1 MDNILSVLLVEQA
14 LSPSADSQ
22 KIMSMIPCIAYQQKR
37 SIFSMPFSVSTQSSK
52 LDCWTVGTSN
62 FYSLF
67 FFFLSSLFWPEIN
80 TTLLAN

>member
-1 MDNILSVLLVEQA
+1 MDNILSVLLAERA

-22 KIMSMIPCIAYQQKR
+22 KIMSTIPCTARQQKDL
-37 SIFSMPFSVSTQSSK
+37 FFPWHFQFPHN
-52 LDCWTVGTSN
+52 LPNWTVGTSN

-80 TTLLAN
+80 TTVLAN